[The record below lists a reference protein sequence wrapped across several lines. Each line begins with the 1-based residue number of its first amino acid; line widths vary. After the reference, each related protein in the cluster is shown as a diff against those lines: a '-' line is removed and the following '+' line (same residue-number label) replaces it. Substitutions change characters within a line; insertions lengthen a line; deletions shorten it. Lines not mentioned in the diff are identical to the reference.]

1 MGFFIVIKIAVV
13 SLLVIYAVHTIWNYY
28 TTTTKTKPT
37 GTGGERINSALRDSK
52 KMYEDMARTI
62 QYRPQHAEIDT
73 SQSTEQYIIPTSEEQ
88 PIHMTIE
95 PNKKDM
101 EDELKAFME
110 NIT

>member
-1 MGFFIVIKIAVV
+1 MGFFIVIKIAIV

-28 TTTTKTKPT
+28 TTNTKTKPT

-62 QYRPQHAEIDT
+62 QYRPQHAEINT
-73 SQSTEQYIIPTSEEQ
+73 EQSTDQYIMTTSEEE
-88 PIHMTIE
+88 PVNIE
-95 PNKKDM
+95 PIKKNM
-101 EDELKAFME
+101 EEELTSFME